1 MRKMMQTMMFMQV
14 LVWTL
19 VVTTLV
25 TGLCPPDAMAMLAP
39 PSATASESGTRLNR
53 AADLQKV
60 QSVLET
66 KVVRQRLEDYGLT
79 AEEISARVNQLSDAQ
94 LHQMAS
100 QIDAMIPA
108 GDAGLG
114 IVVALLVIAILAVIL
129 IYLLGHRIAIT
140 KA

>member
-1 MRKMMQTMMFMQV
+1 MRNMLRLTVFTQV

-19 VVTTLV
+19 AVTTLV
-25 TGLCPPDAMAMLAP
+25 GGLCPPEGRAMLAP
-39 PSATASESGTRLNR
+39 PTVAATEPGTGLDR
-53 AADLQKV
+53 AADLQKI

-79 AEEISARVNQLSDAQ
+79 AEEINARLTRLSDAQ
-94 LHQMAS
+94 VHQLAT

-108 GDAGLG
+108 GDAGFG
-114 IVVALLVIAILAVIL
+114 IVIALLVIAILAVIL
-129 IYLLGHRIAIT
+129 IYLLGHRVQIT

>member
-39 PSATASESGTRLNR
+39 PSATASESGTGLNR

-66 KVVRQRLEDYGLT
+66 KVVSQRLADYGLT

>member
-1 MRKMMQTMMFMQV
+1 MRKMMRTMMFMQV

-39 PSATASESGTRLNR
+39 PSATASESGTGLNR